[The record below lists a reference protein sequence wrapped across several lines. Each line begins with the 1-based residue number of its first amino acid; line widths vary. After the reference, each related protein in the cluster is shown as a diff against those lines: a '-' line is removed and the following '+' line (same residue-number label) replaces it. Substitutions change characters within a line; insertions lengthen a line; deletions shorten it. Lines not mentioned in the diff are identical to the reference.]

1 MKLASGGFQ
10 GNETNTVKSGKVF
23 LVLTFS
29 VRGKK
34 KKKIFP
40 TLSSVIASCP

>member
-29 VRGKK
+29 VRE
-34 KKKIFP
+34 KKIFP